1 MTTKLIRGCKSPH
14 NTIKMKNFRMKE
26 ATSKQ
31 EAIISL
37 LDVQSNQPNLLPD
50 NTVLTE
56 DGLNILKFQVVRDLF
71 VKVKTAYY
79 NSQDNSKR
87 F

>member
-1 MTTKLIRGCKSPH
+1 
-14 NTIKMKNFRMKE
+14 MKREFKMKE
-26 ATSKQ
+26 AVTKQ

-37 LDVQSNQPNLLPD
+37 LDVQTNKPELLPD

-56 DGLNILKFQVVRDLF
+56 YGLNILKFAVVRDLYI
-71 VKVKTAYY
+71 KVKSAYY

>member
-1 MTTKLIRGCKSPH
+1 
-14 NTIKMKNFRMKE
+14 MKE
-26 ATSKQ
+26 ATTKQ

-37 LDVQSNQPNLLPD
+37 LDVQSNQPILLPN

-56 DGLNILKFQVVRDLF
+56 DGLNILKFEIVRDLYI
-71 VKVKTAYY
+71 KVKSAYY
-79 NSQDNSKR
+79 DSIDNSKR

>member
-1 MTTKLIRGCKSPH
+1 
-14 NTIKMKNFRMKE
+14 MKE
-26 ATSKQ
+26 ATGKQ

-37 LDVQSNQPNLLPD
+37 LDVQTNKPELLPD

-56 DGLNILKFQVVRDLF
+56 YGLNILKFAVVRDLY
-71 VKVKTAYY
+71 VRVKTTYY

>member
-1 MTTKLIRGCKSPH
+1 
-14 NTIKMKNFRMKE
+14 MKFKMKE
-26 ATSKQ
+26 ATNKQ

-37 LDVQSNQPNLLPD
+37 LDVQVHKPDLLPN
-50 NTVLTE
+50 NTALTE
-56 DGLNILKFQVVRDLF
+56 YGLNILKFSVVRDLF

-79 NSQDNSKR
+79 NLQDNSKR

>member
-1 MTTKLIRGCKSPH
+1 
-14 NTIKMKNFRMKE
+14 MKE

-56 DGLNILKFQVVRDLF
+56 YGLNILKFPVVRDLF
-71 VKVKTAYY
+71 IKVKTAYY

>member
-1 MTTKLIRGCKSPH
+1 MEFK
-14 NTIKMKNFRMKE
+14 MKE
-26 ATSKQ
+26 ATTKP

-37 LDVQSNQPNLLPD
+37 LDVQTNKPELLPD

-71 VKVKTAYY
+71 IKVKTAYY

>member
-1 MTTKLIRGCKSPH
+1 
-14 NTIKMKNFRMKE
+14 MKD
-26 ATSKQ
+26 ATSKP

-37 LDVQSNQPNLLPD
+37 LDVQLNKPILLPD

-56 DGLNILKFQVVRDLF
+56 YGLNRLSFQVVRDLYI
-71 VKVKTAYY
+71 KVKSAYY
-79 NSQDNSKR
+79 NSQDNSKI

>member
-1 MTTKLIRGCKSPH
+1 
-14 NTIKMKNFRMKE
+14 MKE
-26 ATSKQ
+26 ATTKQ

-37 LDVQSNQPNLLPD
+37 LDVQSKQPVLLPD

-56 DGLNILKFQVVRDLF
+56 DGLNLLKFKIVRDLYI
-71 VKVKTAYY
+71 KVKTAYY
-79 NSQDNSKR
+79 NSIDNSKR

>member
-1 MTTKLIRGCKSPH
+1 MEFK
-14 NTIKMKNFRMKE
+14 MKE

-37 LDVQSNQPNLLPD
+37 LDVQTNKPELLPD

-56 DGLNILKFQVVRDLF
+56 YGLNILKFGVVRDLYI
-71 VKVKTAYY
+71 KVKSAYY

>member
-1 MTTKLIRGCKSPH
+1 
-14 NTIKMKNFRMKE
+14 MKE
-26 ATSKQ
+26 ATTKQ

-37 LDVQSNQPNLLPD
+37 LDVQSKQPVLLPD

-56 DGLNILKFQVVRDLF
+56 DGLNLLKFQIVRDLYI
-71 VKVKTAYY
+71 KVKTAYY
-79 NSQDNSKR
+79 NSIDNSKR

>member
-1 MTTKLIRGCKSPH
+1 
-14 NTIKMKNFRMKE
+14 MKE
-26 ATSKQ
+26 ATTKQ

-37 LDVQSNQPNLLPD
+37 LDVQSKQPILLPD

-56 DGLNILKFQVVRDLF
+56 DGLNLLKFKIVRDLY

-79 NSQDNSKR
+79 NSIDNSKR

>member
-1 MTTKLIRGCKSPH
+1 MEFK
-14 NTIKMKNFRMKE
+14 MKE
-26 ATSKQ
+26 ATNKQ

-37 LDVQSNQPNLLPD
+37 LDVQSNQPALLPD

-56 DGLNILKFQVVRDLF
+56 YGLNILKFAVVRDLF
-71 VKVKTAYY
+71 IKVKETYY

>member
-1 MTTKLIRGCKSPH
+1 MEFK
-14 NTIKMKNFRMKE
+14 MKE
-26 ATSKQ
+26 ATTKQ

-37 LDVQSNQPNLLPD
+37 LDVQSNQPILLPN

-56 DGLNILKFQVVRDLF
+56 DGLNILKWEVVRDLF
-71 VKVKTAYY
+71 IKVKSAYY
-79 NSQDNSKR
+79 DSIDNSKR

>member
-1 MTTKLIRGCKSPH
+1 MT
-14 NTIKMKNFRMKE
+14 E
-26 ATSKQ
+26 ATTKQ

-37 LDVQSNQPNLLPD
+37 LDVQSKQPVLLPD

-56 DGLNILKFQVVRDLF
+56 DGLNLLKFKIVRDLY

-79 NSQDNSKR
+79 NSIDNSKR

>member
-1 MTTKLIRGCKSPH
+1 
-14 NTIKMKNFRMKE
+14 MKE
-26 ATSKQ
+26 ATNKQ

-37 LDVQSNQPNLLPD
+37 LDVQSNQPALLPD

-56 DGLNILKFQVVRDLF
+56 YGLNILKFAVVRDLF
-71 VKVKTAYY
+71 IKVKETYY

>member
-1 MTTKLIRGCKSPH
+1 
-14 NTIKMKNFRMKE
+14 MKREFKMKE
-26 ATSKQ
+26 AVTKQ

-37 LDVQSNQPNLLPD
+37 LDVQTNKPELLPD

-56 DGLNILKFQVVRDLF
+56 YGLNILKFGVVRDLYI
-71 VKVKTAYY
+71 KVKSAYY

>member
-1 MTTKLIRGCKSPH
+1 
-14 NTIKMKNFRMKE
+14 MKE
-26 ATSKQ
+26 ATTKQ

-37 LDVQSNQPNLLPD
+37 LDVQSKQPVLLPD

-56 DGLNILKFQVVRDLF
+56 DGLNLLKFKIVRDLY

-79 NSQDNSKR
+79 NLIDNSKR

>member
-1 MTTKLIRGCKSPH
+1 MEFK
-14 NTIKMKNFRMKE
+14 MKE
-26 ATSKQ
+26 ATTKQ

-37 LDVQSNQPNLLPD
+37 LDVQTNKPNLLPD

-56 DGLNILKFQVVRDLF
+56 YGLNILKWEVVRDLF
-71 VKVKTAYY
+71 IKVKSAYY
-79 NSQDNSKR
+79 DSQDNSKR

>member
-1 MTTKLIRGCKSPH
+1 MEFK
-14 NTIKMKNFRMKE
+14 MKE
-26 ATSKQ
+26 ATNKQ

-37 LDVQSNQPNLLPD
+37 LDVQSNHPVLLPD

-56 DGLNILKFQVVRDLF
+56 YGLNILTFQVVRDLY
-71 VKVKTAYY
+71 VRVKTTYY

>member
-1 MTTKLIRGCKSPH
+1 MEFK
-14 NTIKMKNFRMKE
+14 MKE
-26 ATSKQ
+26 ATTKQ

-37 LDVQSNQPNLLPD
+37 LDVQSKQPVLLPD

-56 DGLNILKFQVVRDLF
+56 DGLNLLKFKIVRDLYI
-71 VKVKTAYY
+71 KVKTAYY
-79 NSQDNSKR
+79 NSIDNSKR

>member
-1 MTTKLIRGCKSPH
+1 MEFK
-14 NTIKMKNFRMKE
+14 MKE
-26 ATSKQ
+26 ATTKQ

-37 LDVQSNQPNLLPD
+37 LDVQTNKPDLLPD

-56 DGLNILKFQVVRDLF
+56 YGMQSLSFQTVRDLYVN
-71 VKVKTAYY
+71 VKSAYY

>member
-1 MTTKLIRGCKSPH
+1 MEFK
-14 NTIKMKNFRMKE
+14 MKE
-26 ATSKQ
+26 ATTKQ

-37 LDVQSNQPNLLPD
+37 LDVQSKQPVLLPD

-56 DGLNILKFQVVRDLF
+56 DGLNLLKFKIVRDLY

-79 NSQDNSKR
+79 NLIDNSKR

>member
-1 MTTKLIRGCKSPH
+1 MEFK
-14 NTIKMKNFRMKE
+14 MKE
-26 ATSKQ
+26 ATNKQ

-37 LDVQSNQPNLLPD
+37 LDVQSNQPALLPD

-56 DGLNILKFQVVRDLF
+56 YGLNILKFSVVRDLF
-71 VKVKTAYY
+71 VRVKETYY

>member
-1 MTTKLIRGCKSPH
+1 
-14 NTIKMKNFRMKE
+14 MKE

-56 DGLNILKFQVVRDLF
+56 YGLNILKFPVVRDLF
-71 VKVKTAYY
+71 IKVKTAYY
-79 NSQDNSKR
+79 NSQDNSKK

>member
-1 MTTKLIRGCKSPH
+1 
-14 NTIKMKNFRMKE
+14 MKNFRMKE

-37 LDVQSNQPNLLPD
+37 LDVQSNQPVLLPD

-56 DGLNILKFQVVRDLF
+56 DGLNLLKFQVVRDLY
-71 VKVKTAYY
+71 VKVKSAYY

>member
-1 MTTKLIRGCKSPH
+1 MEFK
-14 NTIKMKNFRMKE
+14 MKE
-26 ATSKQ
+26 ATTKQ

-37 LDVQSNQPNLLPD
+37 LDVQTNQPVLLPD

-56 DGLNILKFQVVRDLF
+56 DGMQSLSFQVVRDLF

>member
-1 MTTKLIRGCKSPH
+1 
-14 NTIKMKNFRMKE
+14 MKNFRMKE
-26 ATSKQ
+26 ATSKP

-56 DGLNILKFQVVRDLF
+56 YGLNTLSFNVVRDLF
-71 VKVKTAYY
+71 IKVKTAYY

>member
-1 MTTKLIRGCKSPH
+1 
-14 NTIKMKNFRMKE
+14 MKE
-26 ATSKQ
+26 ATTKQ

-37 LDVQSNQPNLLPD
+37 LDVQSNQPALLPD
-50 NTVLTE
+50 NTVLTK
-56 DGLNILKFQVVRDLF
+56 DGMQSLSFQTVRDLF
-71 VKVKTAYY
+71 ITVKTTYY

>member
-1 MTTKLIRGCKSPH
+1 
-14 NTIKMKNFRMKE
+14 MKE
-26 ATSKQ
+26 ATNKQ

-37 LDVQSNQPNLLPD
+37 LDVQANQPILLPD

-71 VKVKTAYY
+71 IKVKSEYY
-79 NSQDNSKR
+79 SSQDNSKR

>member
-1 MTTKLIRGCKSPH
+1 
-14 NTIKMKNFRMKE
+14 MKD
-26 ATSKQ
+26 ATSKP

-37 LDVQSNQPNLLPD
+37 LDVQTNKPELLPD

-56 DGLNILKFQVVRDLF
+56 YGLNLLKFQVVRDLYI
-71 VKVKTAYY
+71 KVKSAYY